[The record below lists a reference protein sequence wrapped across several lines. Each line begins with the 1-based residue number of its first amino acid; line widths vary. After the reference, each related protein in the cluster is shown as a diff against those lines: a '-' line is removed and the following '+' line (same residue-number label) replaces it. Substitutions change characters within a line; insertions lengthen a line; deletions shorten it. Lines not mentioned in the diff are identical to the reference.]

1 MRPWEIESVKAR
13 EVLDSRGYPTVEVE
27 VRLAGGARGRASVPS
42 GASKGAY
49 EALELRDGDPRRFGG
64 KGVLKAVD
72 HVDNLIAP
80 AVRGMSALDQE
91 AVDEAMIELDGTPN
105 KARLG
110 ANAVLGVSLATAHAA
125 AAHRL
130 IPLYVHLRN
139 DSSLLLPV
147 PMFNILN
154 GGSHAQNS
162 TDFQEFIVMP
172 VGAET
177 YSHALRIGSE
187 VYHALKSLLED
198 RGLSTNVG
206 DEGGFA
212 PDLPSNRAAMEM
224 VVDAI
229 EAAGYRAGR
238 DCYVAVDVAA
248 NELLYDGSYHLAK
261 EEAALSTGELTEY
274 YACWAADF
282 PLISIEDGLA
292 EDDWEGWDGLTR
304 RVGADVQILG
314 DDLYATSSQRMDQ
327 GIRRKASNAIL
338 VKPNQTGTLTEA
350 LRVIQR
356 AKEAGWGTVVSH
368 RSGETEDTT
377 IADLA
382 VATGAGQIKTGAP
395 TRSERVAKYN
405 RLLRIEE
412 ELGSEA
418 KYVGLDAFS
427 HLPASSL
434 L

>member
-1 MRPWEIESVKAR
+1 MRPSDIENVKAR
-13 EVLDSRGYPTVEVE
+13 EVLDSRGDPTVEVD
-27 VRLAGGARGRASVPS
+27 VGLVGGARGRASVPS

-49 EALELRDGDPRRFGG
+49 EAQELRDGDPRRFGG

-72 HVDNLIAP
+72 HVNNLISP
-80 AVRGMSALDQE
+80 AIKGMSALDQE
-91 AVDEAMIELDGTPN
+91 TVDQAMIELDGTPN
-105 KARLG
+105 KAKLG

-130 IPLYVHLRN
+130 VPLYVYLRN
-139 DSSLLLPV
+139 DSAPVLPV
-147 PMFNILN
+147 PMLNILN
-154 GGSHAQNS
+154 GGRHAGNS
-162 TDFQEFIVMP
+162 TDFQEFIIMP

-177 YSHALRIGSE
+177 FSHALRMGSE
-187 VYHALKSLLED
+187 VYHVLKSLLQA

-229 EAAGYRAGR
+229 EAAGYRAEQ
-238 DCYVAVDVAA
+238 DCFVAVDVAA
-248 NELLYDGSYHLAK
+248 NELLHDGSYLLAK
-261 EEAALSTGELTEY
+261 EEVALSAGELTEY
-274 YACWAADF
+274 YTHWAADF

-292 EDDWEGWDGLTR
+292 EDDWNGWEGLTR
-304 RVGADVQILG
+304 RVGAEVQVMG
-314 DDLYATSSQRMDQ
+314 DDLYATNSQRMAK
-327 GIRRKASNAIL
+327 GIERKASNAIL
-338 VKPNQTGTLTEA
+338 VKPNQVGTLTEA

-382 VATGAGQIKTGAP
+382 VATGAGQIKAGAP

-412 ELGSEA
+412 ELRSEA
-418 KYVGLDAFS
+418 KYAGFEAFS
-427 HLPASSL
+427 HLSAL
-434 L
+434 

>member
-1 MRPWEIESVKAR
+1 MRPWEIESVMAR
-13 EVLDSRGYPTVEVE
+13 EVLDSRGHPTVEVE
-27 VRLAGGARGRASVPS
+27 VGLAGGARGRASVPS

-105 KARLG
+105 KDRLG

-139 DSSLLLPV
+139 DSSPLLPV

-154 GGSHAQNS
+154 GGSHARNS

-187 VYHALKSLLED
+187 VYHALKFLLED

-248 NELLYDGSYHLAK
+248 NELLHDGSYHLAK
-261 EEAALSTGELTEY
+261 EGAALSTGELTEY
-274 YACWAADF
+274 YARWAADF
-282 PLISIEDGLA
+282 PLISVEDGLA

-314 DDLYATSSQRMDQ
+314 DDLYATSSQRMEQ
-327 GIRRKASNAIL
+327 GIGRKASNSIL

-418 KYVGLDAFS
+418 KYAGLEAFS
-427 HLPASSL
+427 HLPGSSL